1 MNTGL
6 NAALWRHHLWLG
18 LKSLRRNPGL
28 TVLAVLILAMGIA
41 ASMASLTVLHVMSAN
56 PLPGRSQLLHVPT
69 FNNGLLTDPNA
80 NDEPNPQLTW
90 IDADRLLA
98 DGQGRRRTALYALDA
113 TVASPRPGVA
123 PVYATGMAATAD
135 FFAMFDVPLARGTAW
150 SAADDVNG
158 AAVTV
163 LDGAFAQRLFGDTDP
178 IGQVLD
184 LGGRPFRV
192 VGVIGGWHPLPK
204 VYRLVGSSPAGAPE
218 DFWVPV
224 RTAVAQEYENNGW
237 VNCTGDS
244 EPGWAGFLRA
254 ECNWLQYW
262 VELDPAAVPAY
273 RDYLRGYVA
282 AQKQQGRMPRAQ
294 DAVLQD
300 FETWL
305 AARGVVSEDT
315 KLQAGLS
322 LAFLLACLVNVVGL
336 LGAKFAA
343 RAGEIGV
350 RRALGA
356 SRRQV
361 FQQFLVES
369 GVVGVAGALLGLG
382 FTLALLALI
391 AQRSGDLARVAR
403 LDLPMLALT
412 VGLSIVG
419 ALLAGLWPTWRA
431 ARVRP
436 ALQLKSQ

>member
-1 MNTGL
+1 MTTGV
-6 NAALWRHHLWLG
+6 NVALWRHHLWLG

-56 PLPGRSQLLHVPT
+56 PLPGRSHLLHVPT

-98 DGQGRRRTALYALDA
+98 DGQGRRRTALYAFDA
-113 TVASPRPGVA
+113 TVASSRPGVS

-150 SAADDVNG
+150 SAADDANA

-224 RTAVAQEYENNGW
+224 RTAVAQERENNGW

-262 VELDPAAVPAY
+262 VELEPAAVPAY

-356 SRRQV
+356 SRRQI

-369 GVVGVAGALLGLG
+369 GVVGAAGALLGLG
-382 FTLALLALI
+382 LTLALLALI

>member
-1 MNTGL
+1 MNTGM
-6 NAALWRHHLWLG
+6 NMALWRHHLWLG
-18 LKSLRRNPGL
+18 LKSLRRNPAL
-28 TVLAVLILAMGIA
+28 TALAVLILAMGIA

-56 PLPGRSQLLHVPT
+56 PLPGRSQLLHVPN

-80 NDEPNPQLTW
+80 GDKPNPQLTW
-90 IDADRLLA
+90 IDADRLLSDA
-98 DGQGRRRTALYALDA
+98 QGQRRTALYAIDT
-113 TVASPRPGVA
+113 TVASPRPDVA

-150 SAADDVNG
+150 SAADDAAG
-158 AAVTV
+158 AAVVV
-163 LDGAFAQRLFGDTDP
+163 LDGDFARRLFGGADAV
-178 IGQVLD
+178 GQTID

-192 VGVIGGWHPLPK
+192 VGVIGDWHPLPK

-224 RTAVAQEYENNGW
+224 RTAVAHEHENNGW
-237 VNCTGDS
+237 VNCTGDA
-244 EPGWAGFLRA
+244 EPGWQGFLRA

-262 VELDPAAVPAY
+262 VELAPGDVAAY

-282 AQKQQGRMPRAQ
+282 EQRQQGRLQRAE
-294 DAVLQD
+294 DAVLHD
-300 FETWL
+300 FDAWL

-322 LAFLLACLVNVVGL
+322 LAFLLACLVNVLGL

-369 GVVGVAGALLGLG
+369 GVVGAAGALLGLG

-403 LDLPMLALT
+403 LDLTMLALT
-412 VGLSIVG
+412 VALSIAG